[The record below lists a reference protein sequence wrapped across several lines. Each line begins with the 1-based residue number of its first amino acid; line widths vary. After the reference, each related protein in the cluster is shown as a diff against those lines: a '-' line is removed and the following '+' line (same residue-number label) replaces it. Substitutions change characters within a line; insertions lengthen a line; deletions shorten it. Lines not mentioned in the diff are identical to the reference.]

1 MPNTFTGEKWING
14 YRKNEVAKPKEKQH
28 SVANVSGGKSKFDA
42 VKNNIAQEPGVLGP

>member
-1 MPNTFTGEKWING
+1 MPNTFTGEKWINN